1 MARTNKIRISAYFSH
16 QIRGEKGVAAT
27 VSDMSL
33 NNDLASAV
41 ARMVFEQS
49 GGLIDLYVPA
59 DNDEFVTEAYLRG
72 STPEGEILE
81 IDKTI
86 LRRRDI
92 LIGFCYRGLTSSG
105 MRVEID
111 DANEH
116 NIPVFL
122 FEKVTDIPQLVERI
136 IDWYYDKHVS

>member
-1 MARTNKIRISAYFSH
+1 MARTNKIKVSAYFSH
-16 QIRGEKGVAAT
+16 PIRGEKGAAAT
-27 VSDMSL
+27 VADMSL

-59 DNDEFVTEAYLRG
+59 DNDEFVTESYLRG

-81 IDKTI
+81 IDKII

-92 LIGFCYRGLTSSG
+92 LIGFCYRGVTSNG
-105 MRVEID
+105 MRIEID
-111 DANEH
+111 DANEN